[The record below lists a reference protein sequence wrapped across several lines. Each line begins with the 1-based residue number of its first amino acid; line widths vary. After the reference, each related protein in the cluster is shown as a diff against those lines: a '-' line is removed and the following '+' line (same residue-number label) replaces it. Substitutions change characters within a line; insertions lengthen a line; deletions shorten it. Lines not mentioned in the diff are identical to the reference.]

1 MRIGVVILNYN
12 DWQTTTRI
20 VMHIKMLKNISCIA
34 IVDNCSTDDST
45 RQLSS
50 LADDNTFLLESS
62 HNGGYS
68 AGNNIGLRFLIEE
81 RGVDYVIVTNPDI
94 IFNQDFVDQ
103 GASFLT
109 NEIDLI
115 SITGRMKYP
124 SGHYDKHPF
133 LKLPRFGR
141 VLAGFILPLD
151 KLLSV
156 IDSEYVVDD
165 GGEIQYVE
173 SLPGC
178 LYMIKSSFIKQ
189 IGYFDEGTFL
199 YYEEAILGKQI
210 MEHGGKCGIMTHVD
224 YIHDH
229 AKSIRK
235 NIRYVQINKLYN
247 ESGLYYFKKYCN
259 INVCQ
264 QLLYLFLSR
273 ICILQYQILSFIKK
287 DNN

>member
-1 MRIGVVILNYN
+1 MRIGVVVLNYN
-12 DWQTTTRI
+12 DWQTTTRN
-20 VMHIKMLKNISCIA
+20 VNHIKTLKNISCIA
-34 IVDNCSTDDST
+34 IVDNCSTDDSA

-50 LADDNTFLLESS
+50 LEDDNTFLLVSS

-68 AGNNIGLRFLIEE
+68 AGNNVGLRFLVEE

-94 IFNQDFVDQ
+94 IFQQNFVDE
-103 GASFLT
+103 GAFYLT
-109 NEIDLI
+109 KEKDLI

-124 SGHYDKHPF
+124 SGLYDKHPF
-133 LKLPRFGR
+133 LKLPRFSR

-151 KLLSV
+151 KLLSAF
-156 IDSEYVVDD
+156 DREYLVDD
-165 GGEIQYVE
+165 EADIQYVE

-210 MEHGGKCGIMTHVD
+210 MEYGGKCGIMTHVD
-224 YIHDH
+224 YVHDH
-229 AKSIRK
+229 AKSISK

-264 QLLYLFLSR
+264 QYLYLLLSR

-287 DNN
+287 R

>member
-1 MRIGVVILNYN
+1 MRIGVVVLNYN
-12 DWQTTTRI
+12 DWQTTTRNVI
-20 VMHIKMLKNISCIA
+20 HIKTLKNISCIA
-34 IVDNCSTDDST
+34 IVDNCSTDDSV

-50 LADDNTFLLESS
+50 LEDDNTFLLVSS

-81 RGVDYVIVTNPDI
+81 RDVDYVIVTNPDI
-94 IFNQDFVDQ
+94 IFQQNFVDE
-103 GASFLT
+103 GAFFL
-109 NEIDLI
+109 NKENDLI

-133 LKLPRFGR
+133 LKLPRYSR

-151 KLLSV
+151 KLLSSIDCEYV
-156 IDSEYVVDD
+156 IDESGD
-165 GGEIQYVE
+165 IQYVE

-210 MEHGGKCGIMTHVD
+210 MEYGGKCGVMTHVD
-224 YIHDH
+224 YVHDH
-229 AKSIRK
+229 AKSISK
-235 NIRYVQINKLYN
+235 NIKYVQINKLYN
-247 ESGLYYFKKYCN
+247 KSGFYYFKKYCN

-264 QLLYLFLSR
+264 QFLYLFLSR
-273 ICILQYQILSFIKK
+273 LCILQYQILSFIK
-287 DNN
+287 NR